1 MTALEY
7 SCGAR
12 MTHHTAT
19 TTTITTTTTATA
31 TTSSVE
37 HINGA
42 TAFQQINRATT
53 FTPYNSAPNCHTGI
67 AGCANGSSDSPGCQ
81 SSRCPFHTFYGI
93 RIHSCIKGA
102 VLNLHMLP
110 LNGGRCR
117 GRKTQ
122 CSGDDRMW
130 PDKVGK
136 TTAISTAAV
145 PRTTEK
151 WACLPHRV
159 RVIMFQR
166 GHIAEI
172 QSFAA
177 VV

>member
-1 MTALEY
+1 MEQLPFSRSTEQPLSPPITSPLIIIQASLVVQMEAQTVPGVVR
-7 SCGAR
+7 SGAR
-12 MTHHTAT
+12 FTH
-19 TTTITTTTTATA
+19 
-31 TTSSVE
+31 
-37 HINGA
+37 
-42 TAFQQINRATT
+42 
-53 FTPYNSAPNCHTGI
+53 FTVFVSKVISTE
-67 AGCANGSSDSPGCQ
+67 Q
-81 SSRCPFHTFYGI
+81 
-93 RIHSCIKGA
+93 

-130 PDKVGK
+130 PDNVGK